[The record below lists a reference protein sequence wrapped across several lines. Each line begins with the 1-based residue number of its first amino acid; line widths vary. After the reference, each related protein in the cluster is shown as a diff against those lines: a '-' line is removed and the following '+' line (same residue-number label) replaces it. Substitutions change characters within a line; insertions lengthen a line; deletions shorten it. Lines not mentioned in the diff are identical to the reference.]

1 MPGTSG
7 SSLSLRFLLKDAAAT
22 TGLATAAARLS
33 GLTPAGKALAVAAA
47 AQTAPAVGIP
57 VPADKDIE
65 PFVSDAR
72 FFLGSLEGLSGA
84 ALDRGVLP
92 LPSPEVDPYR
102 GLMPHFDVASARS
115 RAFHAL
121 ATGQARI
128 VVASAAAL
136 LPRLPEPETLLA
148 ASLELKPGD
157 DIDPMELADILV
169 RAGFTRE
176 DPVDQHGEFSVRG
189 GVADISRQGI
199 ACRCD

>member
-1 MPGTSG
+1 MLSLSAMPGTSG

-22 TGLATAAARLS
+22 TGLAAPANRLS
-33 GLTPAGKALAVAAA
+33 GLTPAAKAFAVAAA
-47 AQTAPAVGIP
+47 AQAGP
-57 VPADKDIE
+57 VVVIVAADKDIE

-102 GLMPHFDVASARS
+102 GLVPHFDVASARA
-115 RAFHAL
+115 RALHAL

-136 LPRLPEPETLLA
+136 LPRLPEPEMLVAAGRDSERRALSRAVKLA
-148 ASLELKPGD
+148 TEHRVFLNGNRTVVFK
-157 DIDPMELADILV
+157 
-169 RAGFTRE
+169 
-176 DPVDQHGEFSVRG
+176 
-189 GVADISRQGI
+189 
-199 ACRCD
+199 